1 MLTILYHKIRGFSR
15 LHIVFKDGK
24 VIADFAHVVVPITTW
39 RLWNQPTM
47 RYPSVRKQR
56 FHRLGNEASDLPV
69 TLAKIA
75 RMLRANAGRSIFP
88 QNTIPS
94 PRPACSHQQ
103 PFPQQE
109 HATHALAYPSC
120 NCSLY
125 QTPCPRPGLP
135 VVQLFP
141 LPEHPAH
148 ASAYPSCNCSLCQT
162 PNCRRRVVSDQRRP
176 SQRPGRSR
184 DYSLELPQ
192 IRACTLNAPGS
203 SHCGIA
209 VPHTT
214 GGFRGDTLVRHG
226 VLGVVPTPRPQRGT
240 PFAPRGPGGPFPRL
254 NTTMGHCDS
263 LPPISPRFVSFAW
276 RYHRCVPCSSPS
288 AQDLAGDH
296 PGVFNPVLLPA
307 GAMETARSPKF
318 P

>member
-120 NCSLY
+120 NCSLC

-141 LPEHPAH
+141 LP
-148 ASAYPSCNCSLCQT
+148 
-162 PNCRRRVVSDQRRP
+162 
-176 SQRPGRSR
+176 
-184 DYSLELPQ
+184 
-192 IRACTLNAPGS
+192 
-203 SHCGIA
+203 
-209 VPHTT
+209 
-214 GGFRGDTLVRHG
+214 
-226 VLGVVPTPRPQRGT
+226 
-240 PFAPRGPGGPFPRL
+240 
-254 NTTMGHCDS
+254 NT
-263 LPPISPRFVSFAW
+263 
-276 RYHRCVPCSSPS
+276 
-288 AQDLAGDH
+288 Q
-296 PGVFNPVLLPA
+296 LPA
-307 GAMETARSPKF
+307 QGRLRPTAAIPMGRVLPEQGDSPLQVAIASSASSGRIGWTASLRF
-318 P
+318 FV